1 LKWRYFAAKVKH
13 LSEHN
18 DSIHKMADHLF
29 RHEAGKMV
37 AVLTRIFGLHNLELA
52 EDVVQ
57 EAFGKALKDWTFKIP
72 DNPSAWLMQTAKNKA
87 IDVVRRQRYQKEFS
101 QEASALLKS
110 EYTAIPTIENFF
122 MDHEIQDSQLRMIFA
137 CCHPALSEADQI
149 SLTLK
154 TCSGFGV
161 HEIATALLSNDE
173 VIKKRLQRAK
183 NFIITENIQF
193 NIPTGGAL
201 SARLDTVLHTIY
213 LIFNEGYN
221 SSSKENLIRQDLC
234 EEAMRLTLLLTE
246 NSFTNYSK
254 CYALLALLTL
264 QASRFE
270 ARLDEGGDVI
280 LLEEQDRS
288 KWSRELIDIG
298 LNYLERSMRGSELS
312 EYHLEAAIVAEHARV
327 RNFSETDWVRILSL
341 YETLA
346 SINSSPMV
354 LLNKAIVSGK
364 IKGPQNAIDEMMHI
378 PDIEKLLDA
387 HYLFAATMGEM
398 HRQLDRKESAREFLL
413 KALDLTQS
421 IPERKL
427 LHRKLALL

>member
-1 LKWRYFAAKVKH
+1 
-13 LSEHN
+13 
-18 DSIHKMADHLF
+18 MADHLF

-57 EAFGKALKDWTFKIP
+57 EAFGKALKDWTFRIP
-72 DNPSAWLMQTAKNKA
+72 DNPSGWLMQTAKNKA
-87 IDVVRRQRYQKEFS
+87 IDIVRRQRYQKEFS
-101 QEASALLKS
+101 LEASVLLKS
-110 EYTAIPTIENFF
+110 EYTAISIIESLFL
-122 MDHEIQDSQLRMIFA
+122 DHEIQDSQLRMIFA
-137 CCHPALSEADQI
+137 CCHPSLSEADKI

-161 HEIATALLSNDE
+161 HEIAVALLSNDE

-183 NFIITENIQF
+183 SFIITENIQF

-201 SARLDTVLHTIY
+201 GARLDTVLHTIY

-221 SSSKENLIRQDLC
+221 SSNKENLIRHDLC
-234 EEAMRLTLLLTE
+234 EEAMRLALLLTE
-246 NSFTNYSK
+246 NSFTKYSK

-264 QASRFE
+264 QASRFD
-270 ARLDEGGDVI
+270 ARLDDGGDVI

-298 LNYLERSMRGSELS
+298 LKYLEQAMTGDELS
-312 EYHLEAAIVAEHARV
+312 EYHLEAAIVAEHAGI
-327 RNFSETDWVRILSL
+327 RNFSDTNWVRILSL
-341 YETLA
+341 YEMLA

-354 LLNKAIVSGK
+354 LLNKAIVIGK
-364 IKGPQNAIDEMMHI
+364 IKGPQNAIDAMMHI
-378 PDIEKLLDA
+378 PEVEKLIDE

-398 HRQLDRKESAREFLL
+398 HRQLDKKEKARTFLM

-427 LHRKLALL
+427 LQRKLALL